1 MLSTSLALWMSV
13 ASAATPVSL
22 NAADGT
28 RIHAEATVVNG
39 SARGVVMAHMLSR
52 DSSDWASLAKRLE
65 SAKLSSVAVDLRGH
79 GKSDKAGTEL
89 GAEDYTA
96 MVTDLAAAAQWLRSK
111 GVAEVS
117 CIGASL
123 GANLCAQLGAADPGI
138 VNLVLLSPGLNYKGI
153 TSGGALKA
161 YGDRPVLIVAA
172 DDDRFGPRNA
182 EALEG
187 MAQGQVHYELLPE
200 GGHGTRMLTRAP
212 NLESLVMSW
221 LAGTFKLMSGDLVRP
236 KASVTGLN
244 SEVVTSGKK
253 MQVHQ

>member
-1 MLSTSLALWMSV
+1 MLSTCLALWLST
-13 ASAATPVSL
+13 ATAATPLSL
-22 NAADGT
+22 NATDGT
-28 RIHAEATVVNG
+28 RIHAEATLVKG
-39 SARGVVMAHMLSR
+39 TTRGVVMAHMVGR

-65 SAKLSSVAVDLRGH
+65 SAKLSSIAVDLRGH
-79 GKSDKAGTEL
+79 GKSAKAGDEL
-89 GAEDYTA
+89 TADDYTA
-96 MVTDLAAAAQWLRSK
+96 MVTDLAAAVRWLRSK
-111 GVAEVS
+111 GATDVS
-117 CIGASL
+117 CVGASL
-123 GANLCAQLGAADPGI
+123 GANLCAQLSAADPGI
-138 VNLVLLSPGLNYKGI
+138 VNLVLLSPGLNYKGV

-236 KASVTGLN
+236 KASVTGID
-244 SEVVTSGKK
+244 SEVITSGKK